1 MNRMSEQEF
10 MTLADVYLRNEM
22 EDAERVAFERYCE
35 ENPEVAERL
44 ATHRL
49 FLAQLREHAD
59 RAVFKKALASVSVKY
74 QTSAPASPGDG
85 RREPLIVTLWN
96 KFKINSL
103 VAASVAILAVFSTL
117 WLSGYYKTIEKA
129 SSYYSAL
136 RRDMN
141 TVKKNVNAQN
151 AVIRNINNEQ
161 QKGSQPAG
169 HFGATG
175 FIVSPNG
182 YVVTNYHVVRGADSV
197 HLQNTK
203 GQSFKA
209 NVIYIDP
216 ANDLAMLHIVDT
228 AFKSLKSVPYT
239 FKEATSDIGE
249 DVYTIGFPRDEVVY
263 GQGYLSS
270 RTGYAGDTTAYQ
282 ISIPVN
288 PGNSGGPVLDSKGHV
303 IGIISGKQTGI
314 DGASFAIKTEAL
326 LKSISEIPMD
336 SLENKLVINKKN
348 TLNGLARTDQIK
360 RIQDYVYMVKVF

>member
-1 MNRMSEQEF
+1 MNRISEQEF
-10 MTLADVYLRNEM
+10 MALADKYLRNEM
-22 EDAERVAFERYCE
+22 DDTDRAAFEGYCE
-35 ENPEVAERL
+35 KNPDAAEQL
-44 ATHRL
+44 AKHQL
-49 FLAQLREHAD
+49 FLQQLREHVA
-59 RAVFKKALASVSVKY
+59 RARVKDTLASVAAKY
-74 QTSAPASPGDG
+74 HVSTPPLAGES
-85 RREPLIVTLWN
+85 REPFIVTLWN

-103 VAASVAILAVFSTL
+103 VAASVAIVAVFSTL
-117 WLSGYYKTIEKA
+117 WLSGYYKTIEKTT
-129 SSYYSAL
+129 SNYSAL

-141 TVKKNVNAQN
+141 TVKQNVHAQN

-161 QKGSQPAG
+161 QRGNSPAG

-175 FIVSPNG
+175 FIISSNG

-203 GQSFKA
+203 GESFRA

-216 ANDLAMLHIVDT
+216 THDLAMLHINDST
-228 AFKSLKSVPYT
+228 FKALKSAPYT
-239 FKEATSDIGE
+239 FKETASDIGE

-270 RTGYAGDTTAYQ
+270 KTGYAGDTTAYQ

-326 LKSISEIPMD
+326 LKSISAIPTD
-336 SLENKLVINKKN
+336 SLENKLVISKKN
-348 TLNGLARTDQIK
+348 SLNGLGRTEQVK
-360 RIQDYVYMVKVF
+360 RVQDYVYMVKVF

>member
-1 MNRMSEQEF
+1 MNEQEF
-10 MTLADVYLRNEM
+10 VAQADRYVNGEM
-22 EDAERVAFERYCE
+22 DYAERLAFERYCE
-35 ENPEVAERL
+35 SNPAAAEQL

-49 FLAQLREHAD
+49 LVSQLREHGERAAFKRALVSAAHRYERTVVPSAAD
-59 RAVFKKALASVSVKY
+59 RRP
-74 QTSAPASPGDG
+74 Q
-85 RREPLIVTLWN
+85 PLIVALWN
-96 KFKINSL
+96 RFKVNSL
-103 VAASVAILAVFSTL
+103 VAASVAIIAVFSTL
-117 WLSGYYKTIEKA
+117 WLSGYYQALEK
-129 SSYYSAL
+129 SSTNYSAL

-151 AVIRNINNEQ
+151 AVIRNINNG
-161 QKGSQPAG
+161 KRNGSDAES

-175 FIVSPNG
+175 FIVAADG
-182 YVVTNYHVVRGADSV
+182 YVVTNYHVVKGADSV

-203 GQSFKA
+203 GDSYRA

-216 ANDLAMLHIVDT
+216 INDLAMLHIQDST
-228 AFKSLKSVPYT
+228 FKALKAAPYT
-239 FKEATSDIGE
+239 FKEADSELGE

-288 PGNSGGPVLDSKGHV
+288 PGNSGGPVLDSRGQV

-326 LKSISEIPMD
+326 LKSISAIPAD
-336 SLENKLVINKKN
+336 SLEAKLVINKKN
-348 TLNGLARTDQIK
+348 ALNGLKRTEQLK
-360 RIQDYVYMVKVF
+360 RIQDYVYLVKVY

>member
-1 MNRMSEQEF
+1 MSEQEF
-10 MTLADVYLRNEM
+10 ITLADMYLRNELD
-22 EDAERVAFERYCE
+22 DAERVTFERYCE
-35 ENPEVAERL
+35 ENPAAAERL
-44 ATHRL
+44 ATHQL
-49 FLAQLREHAD
+49 FLKQLQEHAD
-59 RAVFKKALASVSVKY
+59 RAVFKKALTAVAVKY
-74 QTSAPASPGDG
+74 HTSTSTPSGDERG
-85 RREPLIVTLWN
+85 APLIVTLWN

-117 WLSGYYKTIEKA
+117 WLSGYYKTIENA
-129 SSYYSAL
+129 TSNYSAL

-151 AVIRNINNEQ
+151 AVIRNFNNEQ
-161 QKGSQPAG
+161 QKGNPSVG

-175 FIVSPNG
+175 FIVSSNG
-182 YVVTNYHVVRGADSV
+182 YVVTNYHVVKGADSV

-203 GQSFKA
+203 GESFKA

-216 ANDLAMLHIVDT
+216 THDLAMLHIIDT
-228 AFKSLKSVPYT
+228 TFKTLKSVPYT

-326 LKSISEIPMD
+326 LKSISAIPID

-348 TLNGLARTDQIK
+348 MLNGLGRTEQVK
-360 RIQDYVYMVKVF
+360 RLQEYVYMVKVF